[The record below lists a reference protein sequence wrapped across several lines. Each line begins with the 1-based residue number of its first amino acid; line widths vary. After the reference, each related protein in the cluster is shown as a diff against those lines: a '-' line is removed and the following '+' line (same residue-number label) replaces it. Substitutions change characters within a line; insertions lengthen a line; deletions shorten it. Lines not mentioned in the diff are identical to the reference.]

1 MKINNREVSGINV
14 VDVDGNLDTN
24 TSPTAQEHIDQL
36 VQTGANKILLNFEKV
51 NYISSAGL
59 RVLLATAKQLRKQ
72 GGDLRLCNLNHNVQD
87 VFEISG
93 FISILKVFDSENDAM
108 DGF

>member
-1 MKINNREVSGINV
+1 MEISSRDEGEVKV
-14 VDVDGNLDTN
+14 VEVEGNLDTN
-24 TSPTAQEHIDQL
+24 TSPKAQEHL
-36 VQTGANKILLNFEKV
+36 NGLLSGGSSKILINFAKL

-59 RVLLATAKQLRKQ
+59 RILLATAKQLRAN
-72 GGDLRLCNLNHNVQD
+72 GGDLRLCSLNQGVQD

-93 FISILKVFDSENDAM
+93 FSSILSVHATEAGAL